1 MPDATAP
8 AFSAG
13 FPVEIGKIDRELKK
27 LWDQSEGATTR
38 ASLINL
44 AIYCEGAAA
53 MERNTG
59 MIAEFTRD
67 HACRAILIC
76 AEPDSPQSRA
86 QAWINAHC
94 HMSRAGAK
102 QICCEQITFLL
113 EGPNTCALIPNIVF
127 SHLDSDLP
135 LYLWWQGEFSES
147 LDAQLW
153 KWVDRLVF
161 DSREWSDPKQQFA
174 TLRDSLASTVSRLI
188 LCDLNWTR
196 VLGIRR
202 ALAQMF
208 DDAANLSHLHSI
220 ERATITH
227 APGSRTTGVLL
238 AGWLMAQLGW
248 RVEKTGQRSFDFAQ
262 PDGPA
267 VHLDLREDDGA
278 SIGEC
283 ALESKDA
290 SFRVKHDA
298 GSDFL
303 HSCVQTPC
311 VRKHDH
317 LLPAGKEDI
326 LDLLDQELMRG
337 GKHTIYLRSLA
348 AAESLL

>member
-1 MPDATAP
+1 MAEVAST
-8 AFSAG
+8 FSAG
-13 FPVEIGKIDRELKK
+13 VPVEIDRIDRELKK
-27 LWDQSEGATTR
+27 LWEQSDGATTR

-44 AIYCEGAAA
+44 ALYCEGAEA
-53 MERNTG
+53 MARNTE
-59 MIAEFTRD
+59 MIAKFTQD

-76 AEPDSPQSRA
+76 AEPGAPTLRA

-94 HMSRAGAK
+94 HLSRAGAK

-113 EGPNTCALIPNIVF
+113 EGPNTCGLIPNIVF

-147 LDAQLW
+147 LDEQLW

-161 DSREWSDPKQQFA
+161 DSREWRDAKQQFA
-174 TLRDSLASTVSRLI
+174 TLRDSLASTGSRLI

-196 VLGIRR
+196 VLAVRQ

-208 DDAANLSHLHSI
+208 DLPANLSHLHAI

-227 APGSRTTGVLL
+227 APGSRTTAVLL

-248 RVEKTGQRSFDFAQ
+248 RVEKIAQRSFDFAQ

-267 VHLDLREDDGA
+267 VHLDLREREGA
-278 SIGEC
+278 PIGEC
-283 ALESKDA
+283 TLESKEA
-290 SFRVKHDA
+290 SFRVARDA
-298 GSDFL
+298 GSEFL
-303 HSCVQTPC
+303 HAYVRMPD
-311 VRKHDH
+311 VRKYDH

-326 LDLLDQELMRG
+326 LDLLNQELMRG
-337 GKHTIYLRSLA
+337 GKHGIYLKSLA
-348 AAESLL
+348 AAETLL

>member
-1 MPDATAP
+1 MPNPAAT
-8 AFSAG
+8 FSAG
-13 FPVEIGKIDRELKK
+13 FPVEIGRIDRELKK
-27 LWDQSEGATTR
+27 LWDQSDGATTR

-53 MERNTG
+53 MARNTG
-59 MIAEFTRD
+59 LIADFTRD

-76 AEPDSPQSRA
+76 ADPAAPQTRA

-113 EGPNTCALIPNIVF
+113 EGANTCQLIPNIVF

-161 DSREWSDPKQQFA
+161 DSGEWSDAKRQFA
-174 TLRDSLASTVSRLI
+174 TLRDSLASTGSRLI

-196 VLGIRR
+196 IFAMRQ

-208 DDAANLSHLHSI
+208 DLPANLPHLHAI
-220 ERATITH
+220 EHATITH
-227 APGSRTTGVLL
+227 APGCRTTAVLL

-248 RVEKTGQRSFDFAQ
+248 RVEKGAQGSFAFAQ

-267 VHLDLREDDGA
+267 VKLDLRERPGA
-278 SIGEC
+278 PVGEC
-283 ALESKDA
+283 LLATKEA
-290 SFRVKHDA
+290 SFRVA
-298 GSDFL
+298 REPGSEFL
-303 HSCVQTPC
+303 HSY
-311 VRKHDH
+311 VRMPDVRHYDH
-317 LLPAGKEDI
+317 LLPTGKEAV
-326 LDLLDQELMRG
+326 LDLLDRELMRG
-337 GKHTIYLRSLA
+337 GKHTIYLKALA
-348 AAESLL
+348 AAEPLL